1 MVKKIFRNT
10 FLTSLVAVLL
20 SVCLILFIFYAY
32 FEKQMFKN
40 LKDEVNLISNGIK
53 HAGAEYFVDFKP
65 SDGVRITWIDSEGA
79 VLYDSEASETDMD
92 NHSQREEI
100 AQAFKEGEAE
110 VIRYSDT
117 LSQRTMYYAKL
128 LDDGTVMRLSYG
140 YNMIGELLITMLQ
153 PVVIVMVLLSIF
165 MYVVAKYTA
174 KVIVAPINNI
184 DLEEGK
190 MASGTGY
197 TEIKPLLSRIRRQNI
212 QIDTNIRKL
221 KREHE
226 MREDFR
232 REFTANVS
240 HELKTPLTSIS
251 GISEMMVNGIIKP
264 EDIPEFA
271 GNINKE
277 AGRLINLV
285 NDIILISELEGNGL
299 YMQKEK
305 VDLVE
310 LAASVIKRLEI
321 PASKRRISMELQ
333 AVNKAGETIK
343 SKEPDTEISM
353 SGVYNMIEQLIFNLS
368 DNAIKYNKE
377 EGMVRIIIYD
387 GEDSV
392 KIIVEDT
399 GIGIPNADKVNVF
412 QRFYRVDKSRSKEV
426 GGTGLGLSIVKHV
439 ALYHGGSV
447 MAEDREGGG
456 TRMIA
461 ELPK

>member
-1 MVKKIFRNT
+1 MVKKIFKNT

>member
-1 MVKKIFRNT
+1 MVKKIFKNT

-20 SVCLILFIFYAY
+20 SVCLILFIFYTY

-53 HAGAEYFVDFKP
+53 YAGAEYFVDFTP
-65 SDGVRITWIDSEGA
+65 SDGVRITWIDNDGT
-79 VLYDSEASETDMD
+79 VLYDSEASESDMD
-92 NHSQREEI
+92 NHSEREEI
-100 AQAFKEGEAE
+100 VQAFENGESE
-110 VIRYSDT
+110 IIRYSDT
-117 LSQRTMYYAKL
+117 LAQRTMYYAKL
-128 LDDGTVMRLSYG
+128 LSDGTVIRFAYG
-140 YNMIGELLITMLQ
+140 YNMVSELLITMLQ
-153 PVVIVMVLLSIF
+153 PVIIMMLLLSIF
-165 MYVVAKYTA
+165 MYLVAKYTS

-184 DLEEGK
+184 NLEEGK
-190 MASGTGY
+190 MESGTGY

-226 MREDFR
+226 TRENFR

-251 GISEMMVNGIIKP
+251 GISEMMMNGIIRT

-285 NDIILISELEGNGL
+285 NDIILISELEGNES

-310 LAASVIKRLEI
+310 LAVSVIKRLEI
-321 PASKRRISMELQ
+321 PASKRKVEMELKVLN
-333 AVNKAGETIK
+333 AAGEIM
-343 SKEPDTEISM
+343 EEGADGRDISIFA
-353 SGVYNMIEQLIFNLS
+353 VYSMIEQLIFNLS

-377 EGMVRIIIYD
+377 NGSVKIIIHD
-387 GEDSV
+387 GEENV
-392 KIIVEDT
+392 QIIVEDT
-399 GIGIPNADKVNVF
+399 GIGIPNTDKVNVF

-447 MAEDREGGG
+447 RAEDRDGGG